1 MRQYAGTKPNGLD
14 YNSIYLQ
21 AFSNLK
27 LTPSAIDKSTPIHLY
42 VEDKDHPLKNSG
54 YEFLQVVQSKTF
66 IIPCM
71 PTHPDVI
78 VSLWKQ
84 GRRIEAGDQYIT
96 FDPKV
101 ITYFLFKI
109 WHVQIWLGYAARIKI
124 SREIV
129 GAFKMLVWIWFDVS
143 VNLWIQGR
151 HIESDHQYI
160 IFDPKVIT
168 YFLFKIWHVQLWL
181 GYTIMNVVESV
192 N

>member
-1 MRQYAGTKPNGLD
+1 MGISPGKTTKISLYSFWGVFPGEMPSEGFFPWYIINGPCCT
-14 YNSIYLQ
+14 YLQ

-109 WHVQIWLGYAARIKI
+109 SLWLEIPNFVKKLWFEI
-124 SREIV
+124 SE
-129 GAFKMLVWIWFDVS
+129 IWF
-143 VNLWIQGR
+143 N
-151 HIESDHQYI
+151 
-160 IFDPKVIT
+160 
-168 YFLFKIWHVQLWL
+168 
-181 GYTIMNVVESV
+181 M
-192 N
+192 

>member
-1 MRQYAGTKPNGLD
+1 MLSQGKTPWTDPRGSFQLLWETPLKFQFTGKMPPKKLERPQGVFSWNIIDGSYCT
-14 YNSIYLQ
+14 YLP

-109 WHVQIWLGYAARIKI
+109 WHVWIWLGYTKI
-124 SREIV
+124 SREILR
-129 GAFKMLVWIWFDVS
+129 A
-143 VNLWIQGR
+143 
-151 HIESDHQYI
+151 
-160 IFDPKVIT
+160 
-168 YFLFKIWHVQLWL
+168 
-181 GYTIMNVVESV
+181 
-192 N
+192 

>member
-1 MRQYAGTKPNGLD
+1 MSQAKAPWTDPRGFFSW
-14 YNSIYLQ
+14 SIIYGPHCTSLQ

-109 WHVQIWLGYAARIKI
+109 SLWLEIPNFIEKLWFWI
-124 SREIV
+124 SE
-129 GAFKMLVWIWFDVS
+129 IWF
-143 VNLWIQGR
+143 N
-151 HIESDHQYI
+151 
-160 IFDPKVIT
+160 
-168 YFLFKIWHVQLWL
+168 
-181 GYTIMNVVESV
+181 M
-192 N
+192 

>member
-1 MRQYAGTKPNGLD
+1 MPSEGFFPWYIINGLCCT
-14 YNSIYLQ
+14 YLQ
-21 AFSNLK
+21 AFSNLI

-109 WHVQIWLGYAARIKI
+109 SLWLEIPNFVKKLWFEI
-124 SREIV
+124 SE
-129 GAFKMLVWIWFDVS
+129 IWF
-143 VNLWIQGR
+143 N
-151 HIESDHQYI
+151 
-160 IFDPKVIT
+160 
-168 YFLFKIWHVQLWL
+168 
-181 GYTIMNVVESV
+181 M
-192 N
+192 

>member
-1 MRQYAGTKPNGLD
+1 MRQCAGTKPNGLD

-109 WHVQIWLGYAARIKI
+109 WHVQ
-124 SREIV
+124 
-129 GAFKMLVWIWFDVS
+129 
-143 VNLWIQGR
+143 
-151 HIESDHQYI
+151 
-160 IFDPKVIT
+160 
-168 YFLFKIWHVQLWL
+168 LWL